1 VQGGRETTASTR
13 YLAAL
18 GFSLGCHAA
27 LLLALTLFPP
37 VRIPLANERALVVAI
52 IDDAGAGDANGGA
65 GKADA
70 DTSGGARDSAGHP
83 PAPDLRD
90 KDHCAER
97 VQADDP
103 RCPEW
108 RNSGARVDVPSSHA
122 EVPPAAASVRAH
134 RRHPST
140 RVAGA
145 DRARRALQDAAMRDA
160 ASAVDGVAESA
171 DRSAANATTDAGAL
185 TSRDALPAD
194 GAAVSGVDGGVGGG
208 RVTSDV
214 AGVTG
219 AVAGGGRGAA
229 SGAGAGGGDL
239 RPWCTLCPTPVYPTR
254 ARREGWQGTVDVD
267 LRVGRD
273 GEVEQASV
281 GRSSGFAVLDA
292 AAVTVA
298 RQSRFRVIDGAER
311 RGQLRYRFV
320 LEGSADRPL

>member
-27 LLLALTLFPP
+27 LLLALTLLPV
-37 VRIPLANERALVVAI
+37 VRIPLAHEQALVVAI
-52 IDDAGAGDANGGA
+52 IDGAGAGDASGGA

-83 PAPDLRD
+83 TAPDLRD

-108 RNSGARVDVPSSHA
+108 RSSGARVDVPTSHA

-145 DRARRALQDAAMRDA
+145 DRARRALRDAAMRDA
-160 ASAVDGVAESA
+160 ASAVDGVAETA
-171 DRSAANATTDAGAL
+171 DRSTANATTDAGAL
-185 TSRDALPAD
+185 ASRDALPAD
-194 GAAVSGVDGGVGGG
+194 GAAASGVDGGVAGG
-208 RVTSDV
+208 RAASDV
-214 AGVTG
+214 AGATG
-219 AVAGGGRGAA
+219 AGRGAA

-273 GEVEQASV
+273 GEVEQARV

-298 RQSRFRVIDGAER
+298 RQSRFRVADGAER